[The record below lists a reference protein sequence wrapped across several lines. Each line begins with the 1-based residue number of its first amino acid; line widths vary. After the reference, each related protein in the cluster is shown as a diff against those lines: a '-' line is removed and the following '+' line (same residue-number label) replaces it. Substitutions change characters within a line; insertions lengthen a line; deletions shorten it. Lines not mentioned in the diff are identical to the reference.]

1 MKFEKIKKAF
11 IKKFLSFIIKLI
23 LRLLKRREEMKKT
36 VPYITNL
43 KNSRVVSMMTAYDY
57 PSAKAVSEAEI
68 DIILVGDSL
77 AQVVLGHDDT
87 LSVTVDEMLHHVK
100 AVTNAKPSSLVVA
113 DMPYMSYHVS
123 KEDTIKNAGRFIQ
136 EGKADAVKIEGGK
149 KREETIQALLE
160 AEIPVMGHLGLT
172 PQSKNLMGGYKVQGK
187 TLDLAKE
194 LFEDALLLQELGCF
208 SMVLEGVPT
217 VVAQSISENI
227 NIPTI
232 GIGAGSLTDG
242 QVLVLHD
249 LLGMKSKEY
258 IDAKFVK
265 RYDQQYDATLK
276 ALKTYKDEIEKRD
289 FPTDDYSYD
298 MGNDINDSLKEWKKE
313 IKKILS

>member
-1 MKFEKIKKAF
+1 MPADSRTKTT
-11 IKKFLSFIIKLI
+11 IIKL
-23 LRLLKRREEMKKT
+23 RKHKRTKET
-36 VPYITNL
+36 TCLV
-43 KNSRVVSMMTAYDY
+43 TAYDY
-57 PSAKAVSEAEI
+57 PQALIADKAGVDA
-68 DIILVGDSL
+68 ILVGDSC
-77 AQVVLGHDDT
+77 GMTTHGYKTT
-87 LSVTVDEMLHHVK
+87 LPVTMDEMINHCE
-100 AVTNAKPSSLVVA
+100 AVSRGAKDAFLIG

-187 TLDLAKE
+187 TLDLARQ

-232 GIGAGSLTDG
+232 GIGAGNLTDG

-265 RYDQQYDATLK
+265 RYDQQYEATLK

>member
-1 MKFEKIKKAF
+1 
-11 IKKFLSFIIKLI
+11 
-23 LRLLKRREEMKKT
+23 MKKT
-36 VPYITNL
+36 LPYITNL

-187 TLDLAKE
+187 TLDLARQ

-232 GIGAGSLTDG
+232 GIGAGNLTDG

-265 RYDQQYDATLK
+265 RYDQQYEATLK

-289 FPTDDYSYD
+289 FTTDDYSYD

>member
-1 MKFEKIKKAF
+1 
-11 IKKFLSFIIKLI
+11 
-23 LRLLKRREEMKKT
+23 MKKT

-77 AQVVLGHDDT
+77 AQVILGHDDT
-87 LSVTVDEMLHHVK
+87 LSVTMDEMLHHVK

-187 TLDLAKE
+187 TLDLARQ

-232 GIGAGSLTDG
+232 GIGAGNLTDG

-265 RYDQQYDATLK
+265 RYDQQYEATLN
-276 ALKTYKDEIEKRD
+276 ALKTYKVEIEKRE
-289 FPTDDYSYD
+289 FPTDNYSYD

>member
-1 MKFEKIKKAF
+1 
-11 IKKFLSFIIKLI
+11 
-23 LRLLKRREEMKKT
+23 MKKT

-77 AQVVLGHDDT
+77 AQVILGHDDT
-87 LSVTVDEMLHHVK
+87 LSVTMDEMLHHVK

-160 AEIPVMGHLGLT
+160 VEIPVMGHLGLT

-187 TLDLAKE
+187 TLDLARQ

-232 GIGAGSLTDG
+232 GIGAGNLTDG

-265 RYDQQYDATLK
+265 RYDQQYEATLN
-276 ALKTYKDEIEKRD
+276 ALKTYKVEIEKRE
-289 FPTDDYSYD
+289 FPTDNYSYD

>member
-1 MKFEKIKKAF
+1 
-11 IKKFLSFIIKLI
+11 
-23 LRLLKRREEMKKT
+23 MKKT
-36 VPYITNL
+36 VPYIVGL
-43 KNSRVVSMMTAYDY
+43 KDKRVISMITAYDY
-57 PSAKAVSEAEI
+57 PTSKAASVSEM

-87 LSVTVDEMLHHVK
+87 LSVTVEEMLHHVK
-100 AVTNAKPSSLVVA
+100 AVSNAKPNSLVVA
-113 DMPYMSYHVS
+113 DMPYMSYHIS
-123 KEDTIKNAGRFIQ
+123 IEETIRNASRFIK
-136 EGKADAVKIEGGK
+136 EGKADAVKIEGGS
-149 KREETIQALLE
+149 KREKVVTALIN

-172 PQSKNLMGGYKVQGK
+172 PQSKNIMGGYKIQGK

-194 LFEDALLLQELGCF
+194 LFEDALLLQKLGCF
-208 SMVLEGVPT
+208 SLVLEGVPT
-217 VVAQSISENI
+217 VVAQSISENLE
-227 NIPTI
+227 IPTI
-232 GIGAGSLTDG
+232 GIGAGKYTDG
-242 QVLVLHD
+242 QVLVIHD
-249 LLGMKSKEY
+249 LVGMKSKEY

-265 RYDQQYDATLK
+265 RYDQQYEATLK

>member
-1 MKFEKIKKAF
+1 
-11 IKKFLSFIIKLI
+11 
-23 LRLLKRREEMKKT
+23 MKKT

-77 AQVVLGHDDT
+77 AQVILGHDDT
-87 LSVTVDEMLHHVK
+87 LSVTMDEMLHHVK

-187 TLDLAKE
+187 TLDLARQ

-227 NIPTI
+227 KIPTI
-232 GIGAGSLTDG
+232 GIGAGNLTDG

-265 RYDQQYDATLK
+265 RYYQKYEATLN
-276 ALKTYKDEIEKRD
+276 ALKTYKEEIEKTE
-289 FPTDDYSYD
+289 FPTDNYSYD

>member
-1 MKFEKIKKAF
+1 
-11 IKKFLSFIIKLI
+11 
-23 LRLLKRREEMKKT
+23 MKKT

-77 AQVVLGHDDT
+77 AQVILGHDDT
-87 LSVTVDEMLHHVK
+87 LSVTMDEMLHHVK

-187 TLDLAKE
+187 TLDLARQ

-227 NIPTI
+227 KIPTI
-232 GIGAGSLTDG
+232 GIGAGNLTDG

-265 RYDQQYDATLK
+265 RYDQQYEATLN
-276 ALKTYKDEIEKRD
+276 ALKKYKVEIEKRE
-289 FPTDDYSYD
+289 FPTDNYSYD

>member
-1 MKFEKIKKAF
+1 MY
-11 IKKFLSFIIKLI
+11 
-23 LRLLKRREEMKKT
+23 KR
-36 VPYITNL
+36 
-43 KNSRVVSMMTAYDY
+43 
-57 PSAKAVSEAEI
+57 
-68 DIILVGDSL
+68 
-77 AQVVLGHDDT
+77 Q
-87 LSVTVDEMLHHVK
+87 
-100 AVTNAKPSSLVVA
+100 
-113 DMPYMSYHVS
+113 
-123 KEDTIKNAGRFIQ
+123 
-136 EGKADAVKIEGGK
+136 
-149 KREETIQALLE
+149 
-160 AEIPVMGHLGLT
+160 
-172 PQSKNLMGGYKVQGK
+172 
-187 TLDLAKE
+187 TLDLARQ

-232 GIGAGSLTDG
+232 GIGAGNLTDG

-265 RYDQQYDATLK
+265 RYDQQYEATLK